1 MTPKTKRSLIEYGI
15 FIGVAVILYVTGL
28 HTEVIGFVQRGI
40 LATGVMNPDVSET
53 SVAIDDANGGPIP
66 ADLNF
71 KLIDEQGHMV
81 SLEDFKG
88 KVIFLNLWATWCP
101 PCLAELP
108 NIATLHDDLKDEV
121 VFVMLSLD
129 EDFNKAIAFNQRKGY
144 NLPIYALGSRLPQ
157 QFQTA
162 TTIPRTYVIDAKGH
176 LVLTHKGMANYAS
189 KAFKEF
195 ISKQK

>member
-15 FIGVAVILYVTGL
+15 FIAVALGLYVTGL

-40 LATGVMNPDVSET
+40 LATGVMNPDVSDTSLET
-53 SVAIDDANGGPIP
+53 NDANGNSILV
-66 ADLNF
+66 DYNF
-71 KLIDEQGHMV
+71 KLIDEQGHV
-81 SLEDFKG
+81 KSFQDFKG
-88 KVIFLNLWATWCP
+88 KVIFFNLWATWCP

-108 NIATLHDDLKDEV
+108 NIATLHEDLKDDV
-121 VFVMLSLD
+121 VFVMLSVD
-129 EDFNKAIAFNQRKGY
+129 EDFNTAIAFNHRKGY
-144 NLPIYALGSRLPQ
+144 KLPIYALGSRLPQ

-189 KAFKEF
+189 KAFKAF
-195 ISKQK
+195 LIQHK